1 MFLAALSIAATLTA
15 AGLLFANVFEDHLDL
30 LIEQDLRNCWLEL
43 ADAFALDDADKP
55 VLTKELTDPRYQLS
69 ANGAYWRV
77 TEDGA
82 TILRSLSTWGQD
94 IEPTAIAHPGSTGK
108 MSVLHNPDGSTFHV
122 MEGEVSRDAD
132 GKSRI
137 FRLVVALDTSAVRL
151 LKRSFQIRTML
162 MLAIIGCVLVCGAW
176 IQVALGLRPI
186 KLLRNDI
193 ALVNEGRKA
202 RLTEEASAE
211 VAPLVTQANRL
222 LAQQESLVRKA
233 RERAGNLAHGLKT
246 PLTILLGE
254 ARRAEAKG
262 EFEIAASLRE
272 QIALMRRHIDRE
284 LTRARTF
291 GAPAGGGALT
301 DARKTVDRLI
311 GLLKRMPRGQLIRWR
326 NELPTDLRLRMD
338 PDDFGEIV
346 GNLLDNARKWAKS
359 GVNVGAQMSGNNT
372 CILIDDDGPGIP
384 PGARDRLAQRGER
397 ACVGAEGTG
406 LGLAIVQDILA
417 QFGADLTIADSPKG
431 GCRVAFTTSIV
442 KTTKR
447 AGDDLAAEVI
457 SDA

>member
-1 MFLAALSIAATLTA
+1 MSIAATMTA
-15 AGLLFANVFEDHLDL
+15 AGLLFANVFQDHLDL

-43 ADAFALDDADKP
+43 ADAFGLDARYKP

-69 ANGAYWRV
+69 VNGAYWRV

-82 TILRSLSTWGQD
+82 TVLRSLSAWGQD
-94 IEPTAIAHPGSTGK
+94 IEPTAIAHTGSTGK
-108 MSVLHNPDGSTFHV
+108 MSVWHNLDGSTFHV
-122 MEGEVSRDAD
+122 MEGEVPRSAD

-176 IQVALGLRPI
+176 IQVTLGLRPI
-186 KLLRNDI
+186 RLLRNDI

-202 RLTEEASAE
+202 RLTEEASTE
-211 VAPLVTQANRL
+211 VAPLVAQVNRL

-254 ARRAEAKG
+254 ARRSEAKG
-262 EFEIAASLRE
+262 EFDIAALLRE
-272 QIALMRRHIDRE
+272 QIALMRQHVDRE

-291 GAPAGGGALT
+291 GAPAGGGTLT

-311 GLLKRMPRGQLIRWR
+311 GLIRRTPRGELIRWE
-326 NELPTDLRLRMD
+326 NELPTELRLRMD
-338 PDDFGEIV
+338 PDDFGEVV
-346 GNLLDNARKWAKS
+346 GNLLDNSRKWAKAWVRVS
-359 GVNVGAQMSGNNT
+359 GRRNGNIV

-384 PGARDRLAQRGER
+384 TGARDRLTQRGER
-397 ACVGAEGTG
+397 VCVGAEGTG
-406 LGLAIVQDILA
+406 LGLAIVRDILA
-417 QFGADLTIADSPKG
+417 QYGADLTMADSPRG
-431 GCRVAFTTSIV
+431 GCRVSFTTSIV
-442 KTTKR
+442 KANAR
-447 AGDDLAAEVI
+447 IGDDLASEVI